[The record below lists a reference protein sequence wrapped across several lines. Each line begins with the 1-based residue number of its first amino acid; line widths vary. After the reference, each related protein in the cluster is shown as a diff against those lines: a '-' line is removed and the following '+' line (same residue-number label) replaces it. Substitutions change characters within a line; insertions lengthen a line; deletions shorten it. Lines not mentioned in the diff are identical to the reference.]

1 MQPKQ
6 RLLGKWQWLTA
17 IAQPPLYYQGR
28 LCRLWRNRIQKPT
41 PQGTLCKTQKTQN
54 LTFAANGSDVY
65 LCCQAAE
72 ILRKEGISV
81 RVVSIMST
89 RLFMDLPQ
97 EKREALLPRWGAA
110 FAVSSGLP
118 SVFAPIVGPLGY
130 SWGLTTFGKSAPFP
144 VLEKEFGY
152 TPEAVAEKARIYLKN
167 YEAMR
172 RELCS

>member
-1 MQPKQ
+1 GDSPTTFIFSRQVM
-6 RLLGKWQWLTA
+6 
-17 IAQPPLYYQGR
+17 PPLENPYSKANAAGYIVQYAE
-28 LCRLWRNRIQKPT
+28 KPD
-41 PQGTLCKTQKTQN
+41 

-72 ILRKEGISV
+72 ILRKEGLSV
-81 RVVSIMST
+81 RIVSVMSP

-97 EKREALLPRWGAA
+97 KEREALIPRWSPA

-118 SVFAPIVGPLGY
+118 SVFAPVVGPLGC
-130 SWGLTTFGKSAPFP
+130 SWGLSEFGKSAPFA

-152 TPEAVAEKARIYLKN
+152 TPGAVAEKAKAYLASYK
-167 YEAMR
+167 EMR